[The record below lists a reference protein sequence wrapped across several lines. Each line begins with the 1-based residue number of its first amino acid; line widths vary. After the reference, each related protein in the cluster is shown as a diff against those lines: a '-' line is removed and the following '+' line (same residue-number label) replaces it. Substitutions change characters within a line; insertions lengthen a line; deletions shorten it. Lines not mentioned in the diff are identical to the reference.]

1 MAINQED
8 TKKGETDKSACDL
21 IAGTDIFF
29 LSPEEEEEHACSH
42 EEAPILIRKR
52 KALRSLSHEP
62 VKRTR
67 SHDHDNDDPANSL
80 PLSESTTIHLSPPS
94 DGGGGGGRIP
104 SARATR
110 SLTPHHYVAFQQ
122 QRSGVAPLEG
132 ASGTV
137 TVQQNMPESAEK
149 DVASSVPPPPTQK
162 EMGSKA
168 GMDETEDGEQV
179 QTSSDAAPEQK
190 SSSEDGLDYFLLMGE
205 EDKTSMDTMERD
217 AKQSPTE
224 DLHDIKSTKV
234 DQIEAMDCTGQTEAE
249 HSPKATSHSE
259 EKEPVMM
266 EQSATANTASPG
278 KTKALKSESAKSAT
292 SSTTTCSKGSQQQ
305 KVTSPR
311 RYSTRRQ
318 GVVAQGSTVEKLT
331 QSYTARLEQALGSPD
346 ATQKKKTLA
355 LQSPKRSTPKG
366 AKASPKAPAK
376 SGGGKVGRR
385 SRGGGARGKAESEEG
400 GGGGEGEKEKG
411 DEGEGGDDEES
422 VIRGADSQA
431 VSEPSTPQIGTEKQG
446 E

>member
-1 MAINQED
+1 M
-8 TKKGETDKSACDL
+8 
-21 IAGTDIFF
+21 
-29 LSPEEEEEHACSH
+29 
-42 EEAPILIRKR
+42 
-52 KALRSLSHEP
+52 SHEP

-67 SHDHDNDDPANSL
+67 SHDNDDPTDSL
-80 PLSESTTIHLSPPS
+80 PLSESTMIHLSPPS
-94 DGGGGGGRIP
+94 DDGGGGGRIP

-137 TVQQNMPESAEK
+137 TVQQSVPESVEK
-149 DVASSVPPPPTQK
+149 DVPSSVPPPPIQK
-162 EMGSKA
+162 EVGSKA
-168 GMDETEDGEQV
+168 GMDETEERGDGEQV
-179 QTSSDAAPEQK
+179 QTSSDAGPEQK

-205 EDKTSMDTMERD
+205 EDKTSMDMMERD

-234 DQIEAMDCTGQTEAE
+234 DQIEAMDCTSQTEAE

-278 KTKALKSESAKSAT
+278 KTKALKCESAKSAT
-292 SSTTTCSKGSQQQ
+292 SSTTTCSKGSHAQQQ

-346 ATQKKKTLA
+346 ATQKKKALA

-366 AKASPKAPAK
+366 AKASPKAPVK